1 MPLRSVS
8 HLSLLVACIL
18 FVIGI
23 GSVALSVERPLSEAQ
38 WASWAAT
45 GEAPRAAFTG
55 LADPS
60 SRSWDY
66 AAYLAAKSDANK
78 AKGACGFTSMNGDL
92 CALNGFAAPINWLG
106 LAFLVAGVGAFARL
120 RMTDQSDGVYAG

>member
-1 MPLRSVS
+1 MPLRSVTQ
-8 HLSLLVACIL
+8 LSLLLACVL

-38 WASWAAT
+38 WASWVAT

-55 LADPS
+55 LTDPS

-66 AAYLAAKSDANK
+66 ATYLAAKSEANK
-78 AKGACGFTSMNGDL
+78 AKGACGFTGMNGDL

-106 LAFLVAGVGAFARL
+106 LAFLVVGVSAFARL
-120 RMTDQSDGVYAG
+120 RMSDHSNGVYAG